1 MDNDKRKFYYKAVVQ
16 SFVTGRSAEKKVI
29 KATKNTVKEAFRLT
43 YKPCVNTL
51 VTMKEGLFISSF
63 MTTPLFIQLYD
74 LFRWSLIKSVCMCL
88 CVFYLWL

>member
-1 MDNDKRKFYYKAVVQ
+1 M
-16 SFVTGRSAEKKVI
+16 
-29 KATKNTVKEAFRLT
+29 VKEAFRLT

-63 MTTPLFIQLYD
+63 MTTPLFIQLYN
-74 LFRWSLIKSVCMCL
+74 LFCWSLIKSVCMCL